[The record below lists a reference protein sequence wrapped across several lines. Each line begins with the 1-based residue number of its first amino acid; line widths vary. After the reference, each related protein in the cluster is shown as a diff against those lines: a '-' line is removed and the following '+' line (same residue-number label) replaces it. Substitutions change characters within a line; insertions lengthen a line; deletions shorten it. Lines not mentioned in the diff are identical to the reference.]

1 MLILSLLFSHKVTC
15 LFYLFSSGV
24 HFHQATFIYT
34 TRTTILPKCMATT
47 FTDGLQISYY
57 DSNSK
62 TFKSSWGWVR
72 ESMNKSWELFKNS
85 IYRSMEDL
93 NMTSTLLW
101 STLEIFQ
108 WISNCTWDDKSGDCS
123 GYEKYGRNGKDFIT
137 LDVKKRS
144 YISHT
149 PEAIHITDLWNKDKA
164 RLESV
169 IHHYTSACAEL
180 VKISVPKFY
189 GRSSLV
195 LLPPEVYLWQKNSS
209 VVCLATGVYS
219 KTTKVMWQKNSE
231 DIHENVDEG
240 ETLCN
245 EVKPEEWKNHQYS
258 CVVFDQNWK
267 DKIVKNLTEEEIKKV
282 ILIRV
287 VCNLLFAERDN
298 KGHICGSL
306 FPSSP
311 FYLFCFLY

>member
-1 MLILSLLFSHKVTC
+1 MWCLHPKKRWTDRIRTVMLVAVHLLSVFSE
-15 LFYLFSSGV
+15 SSGV

-101 STLEIFQ
+101 STLEVRKIFQ

-180 VKISVPKFY
+180 VKISVPKLQ
-189 GRSSLV
+189 RAV
-195 LLPPEVYLWQKNSS
+195 PPEVYLWQKNSS

-245 EVKPEEWKNHQYS
+245 GDGTFQKRS
-258 CVVFDQNWK
+258 
-267 DKIVKNLTEEEIKKV
+267 
-282 ILIRV
+282 
-287 VCNLLFAERDN
+287 
-298 KGHICGSL
+298 SL
-306 FPSSP
+306 RGEA
-311 FYLFCFLY
+311 